1 MVDRFLE
8 LHLEE
13 TSNPADLG
21 LLLLLLAEGG
31 RDEQLLRDVVG
42 RISSTLEHKPTSAF
56 TIQELGWMLWGS
68 SVAARLGASRAEE
81 LAHRVFA
88 LMDER
93 FVDPMS
99 LLARHNLS
107 RHRGRVVSFGGTVYF
122 LRSVYEYGSLSGD
135 CASGPTIRERRQGD
149 AEAAGASRG
158 VALDD
163 LGADGGSRST
173 STPSSACTRT
183 AWRCCSCC
191 RRSTTAWSTWR
202 ARSARSVAWSLGDN
216 ELGEPMYGRDPG
228 SSPTAR
234 SERDQVLF
242 RQRHVF
248 ARSLARAVV
257 DHPGSLT
264 GSRARGRQP
273 GSAGSCHHLGWILY
287 TWAGRSDQPGLEASL
302 KPRLRAG
309 HPGARRSR
317 EPEAARGMPGRTDHP
332 AAGLAGRRRRLGPTA
347 RPSWHMGSPTRASP
361 WLRVLSSRGGADKER
376 VHFEDGRQAGRDIVA
391 FRNRWSTRSRSRPD
405 SS

>member
-1 MVDRFLE
+1 MPVLRQRQLGELGSASATLLQSMYDPGAALFPFSSRLGDHSVAHTFDHPQTIRYTINTLLGIQRAAQSDGDDPLLQGSSWMVDRFLE

-122 LRSVYEYGSLSGD
+122 LRSVYEYGSLSGT
-135 CASGPTIRERRQGD
+135 ARPARLFESGVRAMLKLQGP
-149 AEAAGASRG
+149 RG
-158 VALDD
+158 EWPWMISVRTGIPLDFYPVFGVHQDSMAMLFLLPALDD
-163 LGADGGSRST
+163 GLVDVE
-173 STPSSACTRT
+173 SAIG
-183 AWRCCSCC
+183 
-191 RRSTTAWSTWR
+191 
-202 ARSARSVAWSLGDN
+202 RSVAWSLGDN
-216 ELGEPMYGRDPG
+216 ELGEPMYGRDRFF
-228 SSPTAR
+228 AYR
-234 SERDQVLF
+234 SIRRDQVLF
-242 RQRHVF
+242 RQRRF

-257 DHPGSLT
+257 DRPGSLT
-264 GSRARGRQP
+264 GGRGLAVNRECR
-273 GSAGSCHHLGWILY
+273 SYHLGWILY
-287 TWAGRSDQPGLEASL
+287 TWAGRSDQPGLEAS
-302 KPRLRAG
+302 
-309 HPGARRSR
+309 
-317 EPEAARGMPGRTDHP
+317 
-332 AAGLAGRRRRLGPTA
+332 
-347 RPSWHMGSPTRASP
+347 
-361 WLRVLSSRGGADKER
+361 
-376 VHFEDGRQAGRDIVA
+376 
-391 FRNRWSTRSRSRPD
+391 
-405 SS
+405 